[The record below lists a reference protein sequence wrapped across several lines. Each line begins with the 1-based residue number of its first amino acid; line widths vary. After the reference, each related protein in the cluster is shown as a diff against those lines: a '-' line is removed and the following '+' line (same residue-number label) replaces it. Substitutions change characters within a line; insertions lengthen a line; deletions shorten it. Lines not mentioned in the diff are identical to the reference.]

1 MSTIKDV
8 ARLAGVSPA
17 TVSRITSGAT
27 NVNPE
32 TRKRVL
38 DVIQQLSYSPNSAA
52 RALAMRRTGAVGILL
67 NRMED
72 PFYYDLIRGFSDGS
86 THNDITAVFCTYKDR
101 DTQNHYVDYLTNG
114 VIDGII
120 IYGSYFL
127 DKEIILRLEG
137 MRFPLLVIESPFDD
151 FPSNRILIDNYGGV
165 FQAVEYLAQLGHNR
179 IAFIGGNVNKRNSIE
194 RSDGY
199 FSAMQKYGLPIRR
212 DYVHNLYDDDYSAGF
227 DSMKQILALG
237 KEKPTAV
244 VCGDD
249 AIASYA
255 ILAAQQEGIRVPD
268 DISVIGIDD
277 QKIMPFKYTGPDITT
292 LRQPLYEIG
301 FESIGIL
308 KSCIEQKSGDSP
320 SVKVYKTEL
329 LVHESVAPPSLE

>member
-38 DVIQQLSYSPNSAA
+38 QVIQELSYSPNSAA
-52 RALAMRRTGAVGILL
+52 RALAKRRTGAVGILL

-86 THNDITAVFCTYKDR
+86 VHNNVSTVFCTYKDR
-101 DTQNHYVDYLTNG
+101 ETQNHYVDYLTNG
-114 VIDGII
+114 VIDGVI

-127 DKEIILRLEG
+127 DKDIILRLEG
-137 MRFPLLVIESPFDD
+137 MRFPLLVIESPFED
-151 FPSNRILIDNYGGV
+151 FPANRILIDNYGGV
-165 FQAVEYLAQLGHNR
+165 FQAVEYLVQLGHSR
-179 IAFIGGNVNKRNSIE
+179 IALIGGNVNKRNSIE

-199 FSAMQKYGLPIRR
+199 YSAMQKCGLPIRR
-212 DYVHNLYDDDYSAGF
+212 DYVHNLYDDNYSAGF
-227 DSMKQILALG
+227 DSMKQLLALG
-237 KEKPTAV
+237 KERPTAI

-249 AIASYA
+249 AIAGYA
-255 ILAAQQEGIRVPD
+255 ILAAQQEGIRVPE
-268 DISVIGIDD
+268 DISVIGFDD
-277 QKIMPFKYTGPDITT
+277 QKILPFKYTGPDITT

-301 FESIGIL
+301 FESIGML
-308 KSCIEQKSGDSP
+308 KSCIEENSGECP
-320 SVKVYKTEL
+320 SVKVYETEL
-329 LVHESVAPPSLE
+329 LVHESVAPLSIK